1 MEVMMAEDTHELS
14 ETEQLE
20 QRLQVTTKFVV
31 QLTANLVANTS
42 LGLTRGEVGKI
53 IRGLKPAEREG
64 LSPEEKARSEVDG
77 WQVDLIEREFQAQL
91 KW

>member
-1 MEVMMAEDTHELS
+1 MAEDTHELS

-64 LSPEEKARSEVDG
+64 LSPEEKARSKVDG

-91 KW
+91 EW